1 MWKSMSSKQE
11 WRTVLLWVHD
21 HNSACAAHLFIKSGL
36 WLPSPLRFLA
46 PRFSQCDLFQTWLS
60 SSHLTVGTFN
70 GFPELLLVCLRLHL
84 MLWGSF
90 ATPVH
95 FYPQDTV
102 FHTSGLCP
110 VFASS
115 VCPLPGMF
123 SRSSLIGYLLLQ
135 GTYGFLQ
142 ENFLTTQTHLETS
155 LVYSLLVPCS
165 LVEHIHILTNYFSD
179 NLFKACLHPLPITLK
194 EEEVYLSCS
203 STQPKNLA

>member
-1 MWKSMSSKQE
+1 M
-11 WRTVLLWVHD
+11 
-21 HNSACAAHLFIKSGL
+21 AFIKSSHCGNL
-36 WLPSPLRFLA
+36 QWLPRASPGMSSA
-46 PRFSQCDLFQTWLS
+46 
-60 SSHLTVGTFN
+60 SSHAM
-70 GFPELLLVCLRLHL
+70 GFLCHSCPFLPPRHCVPH
-84 MLWGSF
+84 M
-90 ATPVH
+90 
-95 FYPQDTV
+95 
-102 FHTSGLCP
+102 SGLCP

-123 SRSSLIGYLLLQ
+123 SRSSLLGYLLLQ
-135 GTYGFLQ
+135 VTYGFLQ
-142 ENFLTTQTHLETS
+142 ENFLTTQTHLETC